1 MKTTEA
7 HTSPIEGEYSSV
19 QKDLGNAF
27 RSVLRGKVDEED
39 IIVEY
44 FRNGDDFVVKL
55 RQQWNDWL
63 EGIPYEDKI
72 FLLKALRKELDKRD
86 LQKVRVEYSE
96 HSKDYSGRNNIR
108 LVFNPHWKRYEGI
121 QVYFRTHTQD
131 RRDTPYQEEEKERI
145 NLSIG
150 HVPFP
155 WECPW

>member
-1 MKTTEA
+1 MERTEA
-7 HTSPIEGEYSSV
+7 YTSPIEGEYSSI
-19 QKDLGNAF
+19 QEELGNVLCQILGW
-27 RSVLRGKVDEED
+27 SVDKED

-63 EGIPYEDKI
+63 EGLPYEDKI
-72 FLLKALRKELDKRD
+72 FLLKALRTELDKRG

-96 HSKDYSGRNNIR
+96 HSKDYSGRNNVR
-108 LVFNPHWKRYEGI
+108 LVFNPHWRRYEGI

-131 RRDTPYQEEEKERI
+131 RRDTPYQEEKERI
-145 NLSIG
+145 NLSIE